1 MHRGIEIDIHL
12 SPTLHDDDFVAKA
25 IGNLAAYILQR
36 DRHEPL
42 EWQVL
47 RVQGSGHHHHFR
59 LIVRHPERVLDLGIR
74 SELSRILKDLSVESI
89 DELRARYQAAE
100 REGLKPVPLRHVKEQ
115 VDFWR
120 DDFWNYIG

>member
-47 RVQGSGHHHHFR
+47 RVQGSGHHHH
-59 LIVRHPERVLDLGIR
+59 
-74 SELSRILKDLSVESI
+74 SRILKDLSVESI